1 MSNMNMKNIET
12 MGLEDAAI
20 GAKIPMDGSLQNIV
34 NAHVKYLDKNSEIQ
48 ETVFQIDSYD
58 DLEMRWYEF
67 TQKNDICWKN
77 IVSITTR
84 KLGSYVV
91 PITITANVVVDA
103 ESKEDAAGRAIQK
116 WWENT
121 AMYKHQGNA
130 MWAND
135 IAMTAAE
142 ATEAPEE
149 A

>member
-1 MSNMNMKNIET
+1 MENKNMENVKV
-12 MGLEDAAI
+12 MGLEDAII
-20 GAKIPMDGSLQNIV
+20 GTGITKDGSLEEIV
-34 NAHVKYLDKNSEIQ
+34 NAHVKYLDNGEIK
-48 ETVFQIDSYD
+48 ETVFPIDSYG
-58 DLEMRWYEF
+58 DLAMRWHEF
-67 TQKNDICWKN
+67 TQENDVSWWS
-77 IVSITTR
+77 IVSITTG